1 MAAELGIADIVNSGA
16 LTAAEIAKKVD
27 ANPDALYRIL
37 RALASVGVFRE
48 MEGGKF
54 GQTPMSE
61 CLRRDVAGSMRAW
74 ARVLGAGWQWEM
86 LGNLL
91 TTARTGKKAWAS
103 GVFWEYFAE
112 HKEDGQ
118 VFNQAMTSFSASE
131 ISPVLESYDFSGIHK
146 LMDVAGGY
154 GSLLAAVLKAH
165 PGMQGILFDAPPVI
179 EGARGEIEAAGLAD
193 RCQLASGDFFA
204 AVPPGSDAY
213 MMKHIIHDWDDEDAL
228 KILKNCH
235 AAMRPGGKLL
245 VLESVIAPGNEPSQG
260 KLLDIEM
267 LLIGGRE
274 RTEEDFR
281 KLFASAGFELTRIV
295 ATPSP
300 VSVVEGHK
308 R

>member
-1 MAAELGIADIVNSGA
+1 MGDAGQSSHHRPDRKEGLG
-16 LTAAEIAKKVD
+16 
-27 ANPDALYRIL
+27 
-37 RALASVGVFRE
+37 
-48 MEGGKF
+48 
-54 GQTPMSE
+54 Q
-61 CLRRDVAGSMRAW
+61 
-74 ARVLGAGWQWEM
+74 
-86 LGNLL
+86 
-91 TTARTGKKAWAS
+91 

-131 ISPVLESYDFSGIHK
+131 IGPVLESYNFSGIHK

-154 GSLLAAVLKAH
+154 GSLLAAVLKAN

-179 EGARGEIEAAGLAD
+179 EGARGEIEAAGVAD

-204 AVPPGSDAY
+204 AVPPGADAY

-245 VLESVIAPGNEPSQG
+245 VLESVIAPGNEPSLG

-281 KLFASAGFELTRIV
+281 KLFASAGFELTSIV
-295 ATPSP
+295 STPAP
-300 VSVVEGHK
+300 ISVVEGRK
-308 R
+308 Q